1 MRTEDIFV
9 TRIISELQVR
19 FCASKPRLIPNSFP
33 TDPFMAVSDADVC
46 FVYVVS
52 YVVFVL

>member
-1 MRTEDIFV
+1 MFV
-9 TRIISELQVR
+9 TRAISELQVR

-33 TDPFMAVSDADVC
+33 TDPFKAVPDADHC

-52 YVVFVL
+52 FVVFVL